1 MAVKIK
7 MSDVTRERLEAIRK
21 RERKGAIIA
30 TSVIIVLMFVSLF
43 VTKIFIEE
51 SPPASFLV
59 YQPETDS
66 SPDLQKVRD
75 ISGGTP
81 PVAPPVNVIVS
92 TAVDAM
98 SVLPMEV
105 SMEVEGVAMDPL
117 GSAFSGGG
125 GLGDGIGGGGGGGGA
140 GMGGT
145 AKEQSAF
152 VGRFWDLKK
161 TYQGAESRFAAATA
175 VRDVLALASQ
185 FYNGGWNTGLFSPYM
200 EAKTKL
206 YATCFYMPN
215 CYDQEAARAYDPKKK
230 MGLKA
235 SRWVAIYR
243 AKVKA
248 PISGTFRFLGV
259 GDSVMGVRFNGRN
272 VLACGMHKLTAGAE
286 GWNRYFYDEGNFA
299 EMSAADKEGLIPY
312 AGCEY
317 WNGLF
322 GGFRPGET
330 FTVESGQWYDMEVLI
345 SEIGGGNFGFCL
357 LIENVNEEGGVKDK
371 DGRKLYQLFR
381 TSFIEPNANEM
392 YEKDI
397 KFKDDDMR
405 VIPPYDPDS
414 LVWPAKAVTPGAA
427 R

>member
-21 RERKGAIIA
+21 RERRGAIIA
-30 TSVIIVLMFVSLF
+30 TSVIVVLLF
-43 VTKIFIEE
+43 VMLFIAKIFIPE
-51 SPPASFLV
+51 PPQAEFLV
-59 YQPETDS
+59 YQPEEDS
-66 SPDLQKVRD
+66 SPDVQKVKD

-92 TAVDAM
+92 NAVDAM

-105 SMEVEGVAMDPL
+105 DMSLDSMAMDPMGDAF
-117 GSAFSGGG
+117 GSSA
-125 GLGDGIGGGGGGGGA
+125 GLGEGMGGGGGGGA
-140 GMGGT
+140 GMGGSK
-145 AKEQSAF
+145 KEESAF

-175 VRDVLALASQ
+175 VRDVLALTSQ
-185 FYNGGWNTGLFSPYM
+185 FYNGGWNTGLFSPFM
-200 EAKTKL
+200 ESKTKL

-248 PISGTFRFLGV
+248 PVSGTFRFLGA
-259 GDSVMGVRFNGRN
+259 GDSVMGVRFNNRN

-286 GWNRYFYDEGNFA
+286 GWNAYFFDEGNNE
-299 EMSAADKEGLIPY
+299 EMKAADREGLVTY
-312 AGCEY
+312 SGCEY

-322 GGFRPGET
+322 GGFRRGET
-330 FTVESGQWYDMEVLI
+330 FSVESGQWYDMEVLV

-357 LIENVNEEGGVKDK
+357 LIENVNEEGGIKDK
-371 DGRKLYQLFR
+371 DGKPLYQLFR
-381 TSFIEPNANEM
+381 TSFIEPNAEDM
-392 YEKDI
+392 YENQI
-397 KFKDDDMR
+397 QFKDDDMR
-405 VIPPYDPDS
+405 VLPPYDPDS
-414 LVWPAKAVTPGAA
+414 MVWPAKGVTPGAA

>member
-7 MSDVTRERLEAIRK
+7 MSDVTRDRLEAIRK

-30 TSVIIVLMFVSLF
+30 TSVIVVLLFVALF

-51 SPPASFLV
+51 TPEASFLV
-59 YQPETDS
+59 YQPEEDS
-66 SPDLQKVRD
+66 SPDLRPVQD

-92 TAVDAM
+92 TSVDAM
-98 SVLPMEV
+98 AVLPMDVEM
-105 SMEVEGVAMDPL
+105 SLEGVAAADPM
-117 GSAFSGGG
+117 GDVFSAGT
-125 GLGDGIGGGGGGGGA
+125 GLGEGMGGGGGGA

-145 AKEQSAF
+145 KKEPSSF

-161 TYQGAESRFAAATA
+161 TYQGAASRLDPATA

-200 EAKTKL
+200 ESKTKL

-215 CYDQEAARAYDPKKK
+215 CYDQEAALAYDPKKK

-243 AKVKA
+243 AKVQA
-248 PISGTFRFLGV
+248 PVSGTFRFVGA

-286 GWNRYFYDEGNFA
+286 GWNAYFFDEGNNS
-299 EMSAADKEGLIPY
+299 EMKQADREGLVSY
-312 AGCEY
+312 SGCEY

-322 GGFRPGET
+322 GGFRRGET
-330 FTVESGQWYDMEVLI
+330 FSVESGQWYDMEVLI

-357 LIENVNEEGGVKDK
+357 LIENVNEEGGAKDK
-371 DGRKLYQLFR
+371 DGKPLYQLFR
-381 TSFIEPNANEM
+381 TNFIAPDATEM
-392 YEKDI
+392 YENQI
-397 KFKDDDMR
+397 KYKDDDMR
-405 VIPPYDPDS
+405 VLPPYDPDS
-414 LVWPAKAVTPGAA
+414 MVWPAKPITPGAA

>member
-21 RERKGAIIA
+21 RERRGAIIA
-30 TSVIIVLMFVSLF
+30 TSVIVVLLF
-43 VTKIFIEE
+43 VMLFIAKIFIPE
-51 SPPASFLV
+51 PPQAEFLV
-59 YQPETDS
+59 YQPEEDS
-66 SPDLQKVRD
+66 SPDVQKVKD

-92 TAVDAM
+92 NAVDAV

-105 SMEVEGVAMDPL
+105 DMSLDSMAMDPMGDAF
-117 GSAFSGGG
+117 GSSA
-125 GLGDGIGGGGGGGGA
+125 GLGEGMGGGGGGGA

-145 AKEQSAF
+145 KKEESAF

-175 VRDVLALASQ
+175 VRDVLALTSQ
-185 FYNGGWNTGLFSPYM
+185 FYNGGWNTGLFSPFM
-200 EAKTKL
+200 ESKTKL

-248 PISGTFRFLGV
+248 PVSGTFRFLGA
-259 GDSVMGVRFNGRN
+259 GDSVMGVRFNNRN

-286 GWNRYFYDEGNFA
+286 GWNAYFFDEGNNE
-299 EMSAADKEGLIPY
+299 EMKAADREGLVTY
-312 AGCEY
+312 SGCEY

-322 GGFRPGET
+322 GGFRRGET
-330 FTVESGQWYDMEVLI
+330 FSVESGQWYDMEVLV

-357 LIENVNEEGGVKDK
+357 LIENVNEEGGIKDK
-371 DGRKLYQLFR
+371 DGKPLYQLFR
-381 TSFIEPNANEM
+381 TSFIEPNAEDM
-392 YEKDI
+392 YENQI
-397 KFKDDDMR
+397 QFKDDDMR
-405 VIPPYDPDS
+405 VLPPYDPDS
-414 LVWPAKAVTPGAA
+414 MVWPAKGVTPGAA

>member
-7 MSDVTRERLEAIRK
+7 MSDVTLARLEEIRK
-21 RERKGAIIA
+21 RERKGAIVA
-30 TSVIIVLMFVSLF
+30 TSVIVVLLFVALF

-59 YQPETDS
+59 YQPESDS
-66 SPDLQKVRD
+66 APDLQKVKD

-92 TAVDAM
+92 NAVDAV

-105 SMEVEGVAMDPL
+105 SMEVEGLTNDSL
-117 GSAFSGGG
+117 STAFSGSG
-125 GLGDGIGGGGGGGGA
+125 GLGEGMGGGGGGGA

-145 AKEQSAF
+145 QKEQSSF

-161 TYQGAESRFAAATA
+161 TYQGADSRMAPATA
-175 VRDVLALASQ
+175 VRDVLALVSQ
-185 FYNGGWNTGLFSPYM
+185 FYHGGWNTGVFSPYM

-206 YATCFYMPN
+206 YTTCFYMPN

-235 SRWVAIYR
+235 SRWVAVYR
-243 AKVKA
+243 AKVRA
-248 PISGTFRFLGV
+248 PMSGNFRFLGA
-259 GDSVMGVRFNGRN
+259 GDSVMAVRFNNRN
-272 VLACGMHKLTAGAE
+272 VLACGMHKLSAGAE
-286 GWNRYFYDEGNFA
+286 GWNKYFFDEGNNA
-299 EMSAADKEGLIPY
+299 EMLVDDRRDLVAY
-312 AGCEY
+312 TGCEY

-322 GGFRPGET
+322 GGFRRGET
-330 FTVESGQWYDMEVLI
+330 FSVESGQWYDMEVLV

-357 LIENVNEEGGVKDK
+357 LIENVDEEGGAKTQ
-371 DGRKLYQLFR
+371 DGKPLYQLFR
-381 TSFIEPNANEM
+381 TSFIAPDANEM
-392 YEKDI
+392 YENEI
-397 KFKDDDMR
+397 KFKDDDLR
-405 VIPPYDPDS
+405 VIPPYDSDS

>member
-21 RERKGAIIA
+21 RERRGAIIA
-30 TSVIIVLMFVSLF
+30 TSVIVVLLF
-43 VTKIFIEE
+43 VMLFIAKIFIPE
-51 SPPASFLV
+51 PPQAEFLV
-59 YQPETDS
+59 YQPEEDS
-66 SPDLQKVRD
+66 SPDVQKVKD

-92 TAVDAM
+92 NAVDAV

-105 SMEVEGVAMDPL
+105 DMSLDSMAMDPMGDAF
-117 GSAFSGGG
+117 GSSA
-125 GLGDGIGGGGGGGGA
+125 GLGEGMGGGGGGGA

-145 AKEQSAF
+145 KKEESAF

-175 VRDVLALASQ
+175 VRDVLALTSQ
-185 FYNGGWNTGLFSPYM
+185 FYNGGWNTGLFSPFM
-200 EAKTKL
+200 ESKTKL

-248 PISGTFRFLGV
+248 PVSGTFRFLGA
-259 GDSVMGVRFNGRN
+259 GDSVMGVRFNNRN

-286 GWNRYFYDEGNFA
+286 GWNAYFFDEGNNE
-299 EMSAADKEGLIPY
+299 EMKAADREGLVTY
-312 AGCEY
+312 SGCEY

-322 GGFRPGET
+322 GGFRRGET
-330 FTVESGQWYDMEVLI
+330 FSVESGQWYDMEVLV

-357 LIENVNEEGGVKDK
+357 LIENVNEEGGIKDK
-371 DGRKLYQLFR
+371 DGKPLYQLFR
-381 TSFIEPNANEM
+381 TSFIEPNAEDM
-392 YEKDI
+392 YENQI
-397 KFKDDDMR
+397 QFKDDDMR
-405 VIPPYDPDS
+405 VLPPYDPDS
-414 LVWPAKAVTPGAA
+414 MVWPA
-427 R
+427 

>member
-21 RERKGAIIA
+21 RERRGAIIA
-30 TSVIIVLMFVSLF
+30 TSVIVVLLF
-43 VTKIFIEE
+43 VMLFIAKIFIPE
-51 SPPASFLV
+51 PPQAEFLV
-59 YQPETDS
+59 YQPEEDS
-66 SPDLQKVRD
+66 SPDVQKVKD

-92 TAVDAM
+92 NAVDAV

-105 SMEVEGVAMDPL
+105 DMSLDSMAMDSMGDAF
-117 GSAFSGGG
+117 GSSA
-125 GLGDGIGGGGGGGGA
+125 GLGEGMGGGGGGGA
-140 GMGGT
+140 GMGGSK
-145 AKEQSAF
+145 KEESAF

-175 VRDVLALASQ
+175 VRDVLALTSQ
-185 FYNGGWNTGLFSPYM
+185 FYNGGWNTGLFSPFM
-200 EAKTKL
+200 ESKTKL

-248 PISGTFRFLGV
+248 PVSGTFRFLGA
-259 GDSVMGVRFNGRN
+259 GDSVMGVRFNNRN

-286 GWNRYFYDEGNFA
+286 GWNAYFFDEGNNE
-299 EMSAADKEGLIPY
+299 EMKAADREGLVTY
-312 AGCEY
+312 SGCEY

-322 GGFRPGET
+322 GGFRRGET
-330 FTVESGQWYDMEVLI
+330 FSVESGQWYDMEVLV

-357 LIENVNEEGGVKDK
+357 LIENVNEEGGIKDK
-371 DGRKLYQLFR
+371 DGKPLYQLFR
-381 TSFIEPNANEM
+381 TSFIEPNAEEM
-392 YEKDI
+392 YENQI
-397 KFKDDDMR
+397 QFKDDDMR
-405 VIPPYDPDS
+405 VLPPYDPDS
-414 LVWPAKAVTPGAA
+414 MVWPAKGVTPGAA

>member
-7 MSDVTRERLEAIRK
+7 MSDVVRERLEAIQK

-30 TSVIIVLMFVSLF
+30 TSVIVVLMFTALF

-51 SPPASFLV
+51 TPPASFLV
-59 YQPETDS
+59 YQPEDDS
-66 SPDLQKVRD
+66 TPNLQKVKD

-92 TAVDAM
+92 NAVDAV
-98 SVLPMEV
+98 SVLPMDMPMEIDGV
-105 SMEVEGVAMDPL
+105 SADPM
-117 GSAFSGGG
+117 GDAFSSGA
-125 GLGDGIGGGGGGGGA
+125 GLGEGMGGGGGGGA
-140 GMGGT
+140 GMGG
-145 AKEQSAF
+145 AKKEESAF

-161 TYQGAESRFAAATA
+161 TYQGAASRFASATA

-185 FYNGGWNTGLFSPYM
+185 FYNGGWNTGLFSPFM
-200 EAKTKL
+200 ESKTKL
-206 YATCFYMPN
+206 YTTCFYMPN
-215 CYDQEAARAYDPKKK
+215 CYDQEAAHAYDPKKK

-248 PISGTFRFLGV
+248 PVSGTFRFLGA

-272 VLACGMHKLTAGAE
+272 VLACGMHKLTAGAD
-286 GWNRYFYDEGNFA
+286 GWNAYFYDEGNNS
-299 EMSAADKEGLIPY
+299 EMKAADREGLVAY

-322 GGFRPGET
+322 GGFRRGET

-357 LIENVNEEGGVKDK
+357 LIENVNEEGGIKDK
-371 DGRKLYQLFR
+371 DGKPLYQLFR
-381 TSFIEPNANEM
+381 TSFIQPDATDM
-392 YEKDI
+392 YENHI
-397 KFKDDDMR
+397 MYKDDEMR
-405 VIPPYDPDS
+405 VLPPYDPDS